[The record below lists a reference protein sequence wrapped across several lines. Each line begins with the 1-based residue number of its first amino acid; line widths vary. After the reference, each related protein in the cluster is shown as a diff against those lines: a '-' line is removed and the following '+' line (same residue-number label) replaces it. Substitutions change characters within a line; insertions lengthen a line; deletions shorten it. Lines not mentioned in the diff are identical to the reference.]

1 MSSTVIQILRM
12 LCFSLE
18 SIQGRWFMYVK
29 IANHN
34 GVVERGLKS
43 EGMQIPP
50 GATSE

>member
-1 MSSTVIQILRM
+1 MSSTVIQIITM

-18 SIQGRWFMYVK
+18 NMQGRWVTYVK